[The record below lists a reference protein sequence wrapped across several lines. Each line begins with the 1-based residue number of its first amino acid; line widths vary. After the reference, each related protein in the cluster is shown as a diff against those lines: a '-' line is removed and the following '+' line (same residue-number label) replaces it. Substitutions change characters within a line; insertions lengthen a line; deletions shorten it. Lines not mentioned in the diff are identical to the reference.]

1 MANAEPAST
10 NVEIA
15 TSLAQQAYER
25 LEEKL
30 VTLQLAPGALVSEG
44 ELIEM
49 IGIGRTPVREAIQR
63 LANQELFQVIPRK
76 GLLVTPVSRTGMLH
90 ILETRK
96 PLERLVVHRAALNA
110 RDDQR
115 SALSAIAR
123 EIGLVHE
130 RLDDFLRLDFELDT
144 LVDECANNPF
154 ATAAL
159 APFRSHSRRFW
170 YFHRRQVKLVDAL
183 SAHATLARLIARRD
197 PAGAEKA
204 SDATIAVL
212 ERLVNGIDRIS

>member
-1 MANAEPAST
+1 MNATAEYISY
-10 NVEIA
+10 
-15 TSLAQQAYER
+15 SLAEQAYEL

-30 VTLQLAPGALVSEG
+30 VTLQLPPGALVSEG

-49 IGIGRTPVREAIQR
+49 TGIGRTPVREAIQR
-63 LANQELFQVIPRK
+63 LANQELLQVIPRK

-110 RDDQR
+110 RDEQR
-115 SALSAIAR
+115 SRFSAIAR
-123 EIGLVHE
+123 DMALVHE
-130 RLDDFLRLDFELDT
+130 SLDDFLRLDFELDK
-144 LVDECANNPF
+144 LIDECTSNPF

-170 YFHRRQVKLVDAL
+170 YFHRQQVKLAEAIA
-183 SAHATLARLIARRD
+183 AHASLARLIARRD
-197 PAGAEKA
+197 PVGAEKA
-204 SDATIAVL
+204 SDATIALL
-212 ERLVNGIDRIS
+212 ERLVAGLDRFG